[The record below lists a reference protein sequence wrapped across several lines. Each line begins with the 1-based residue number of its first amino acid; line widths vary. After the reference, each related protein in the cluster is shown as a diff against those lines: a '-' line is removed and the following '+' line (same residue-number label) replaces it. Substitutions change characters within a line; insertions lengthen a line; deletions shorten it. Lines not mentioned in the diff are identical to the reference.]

1 MSKMLKKTPELASE
15 QELSPNE
22 LKKLDGFV
30 KDYLKPASVIKIL
43 QGDIYEHHD
52 IYDEDEADKVCFMV
66 VFEGDIE
73 KDFDIEK
80 LALLQVR
87 AAQKYVKEEM
97 GRDIV
102 PMFNYAT
109 PAELNSFGYEA

>member
-1 MSKMLKKTPELASE
+1 MSRMLKKTLERASE
-15 QELSPNE
+15 QELSPNQ

-30 KDYLKPASVIKIL
+30 KDYLKPASVIKVL

-52 IYDEDEADKVCFMV
+52 IYDEDEADKVYFMI

-73 KDFDIEK
+73 KDFNVEK
-80 LALLQVR
+80 LSLLQVR

-97 GRDIV
+97 GLDIE

-109 PAELNSFGYEA
+109 PAELKSFGYEA